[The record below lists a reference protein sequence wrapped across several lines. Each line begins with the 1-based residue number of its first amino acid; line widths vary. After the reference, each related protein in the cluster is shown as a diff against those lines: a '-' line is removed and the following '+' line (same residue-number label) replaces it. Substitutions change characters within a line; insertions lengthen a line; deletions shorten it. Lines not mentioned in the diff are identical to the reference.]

1 MLKEPLMSYL
11 PILLSLA
18 GIWAIVVISPGPCF
32 VATVQYAVR
41 GRSHDG
47 VFVALGIAVGT
58 IIWCISS
65 LWGLAVLFSTFGW
78 LYHLVRLAGALYL
91 VFLGIKTIRSADKP
105 LPTGQD
111 DGIRVSRSKAWQV
124 GFLTDIGNPKAAV
137 FFGSL
142 FATLLPP
149 DAPLW
154 LLLSAVAIVVVIEF
168 VWYCVVAHL
177 FALQPVSRLYRRAK
191 RWLDYITGGIYVL
204 LGGRLAVSR

>member
-1 MLKEPLMSYL
+1 MSKEPLMSYL
-11 PILLSLA
+11 SILLSLA

-41 GRSHDG
+41 GRSLDG
-47 VFVALGIAVGT
+47 MFVALGIAVGT
-58 IIWCISS
+58 ILWCIST
-65 LWGLAVLFSTFGW
+65 LLGLAVLFITFSG

-91 VFLGIKTIRSADKP
+91 FFLGIKTLRSAHKP
-105 LPTGQD
+105 LSTEKNGE
-111 DGIRVSRSKAWQV
+111 IRISRRKAWQI

-154 LLLSAVAIVVVIEF
+154 VLLSAVAIVVVIEF
-168 VWYCVVAHL
+168 VWYCVMANL
-177 FALQPVSRLYRRAK
+177 FALQPVASLYRRAK
-191 RWLDYITGGIYVL
+191 RWVDCITDGIYVL

>member
-1 MLKEPLMSYL
+1 MSYL

-18 GIWAIVVISPGPCF
+18 GVWAIVVISPGPCF

-41 GRSHDG
+41 GKSSDG

-58 IIWCISS
+58 IIWCTSS
-65 LWGLAVLFSTFGW
+65 LLGLAVLFSTFNW

-91 VFLGIKTIRSADKP
+91 VFLGIKTICSAHKP
-105 LPTGQD
+105 LLAEQSD
-111 DGIRVSRSKAWQV
+111 EIRISRRKAWQV

-142 FATLLPP
+142 FATLLPL

-168 VWYCVVAHL
+168 VWYCTISHL
-177 FALQPVSRLYRRAK
+177 FALQPVATLYRRAK
-191 RWLDYITGGIYVL
+191 RWIDYITGGIYVL